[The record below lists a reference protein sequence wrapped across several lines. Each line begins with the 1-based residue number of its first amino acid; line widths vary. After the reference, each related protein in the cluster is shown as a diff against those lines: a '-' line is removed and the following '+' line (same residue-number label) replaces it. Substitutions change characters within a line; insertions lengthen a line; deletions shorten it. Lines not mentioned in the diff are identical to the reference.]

1 MPIAGNTIIDE
12 GREAI
17 YLQVAR
23 QVKTKL
29 KEGNLPD
36 NGRLPS
42 YRTLAGE
49 FGVSMGVIQ
58 RAMQVL
64 RDESL
69 VRIHHGKSGRAIPGK
84 RFVPEM
90 AKYGLIHPYTAGTGF
105 GRALYALM
113 AEGLERNHCDAMSI
127 VRSSAGDPVCEC
139 NLAEAMVYNGV
150 RGILLSPENSSTNA
164 AYFEELSHRVPVM
177 LIDQPLAGTELP
189 AVIFDYADAGREIG
203 TELRSRGCRR
213 TVLLLNEKNNRSID
227 ELAAAMAEKLEISF
241 LKLPLFRA
249 ERLVEKGD
257 YTLFDVNAAALRRE
271 LESGSA
277 DSLFCP
283 FCLHLDYLFMGE
295 MPEELR
301 RRIVPATLCNT
312 LPEIHSRTYCT
323 SGILEWELSHLKLL
337 TLATE
342 RLIKWCRSGRRPRG
356 IRRIK
361 LARMN

>member
-1 MPIAGNTIIDE
+1 MIEIETMEAANGE
-12 GREAI
+12 REAH
-17 YLQVAR
+17 YVRLAR
-23 QVKTKL
+23 RL
-29 KEGNLPD
+29 RSRFGEGDLEG
-36 NGRLPS
+36 GRLPS
-42 YRTLAGE
+42 YRMLADE
-49 FGVSMGVIQ
+49 FSVSIGVVQ
-58 RAMQVL
+58 RAMELL
-64 RDESL
+64 RQESL
-69 VRIHHGKSGRAIPGK
+69 VRIHHGKGGLVVPGK
-84 RFVPEM
+84 QLQPEI
-90 AKYGLIHPYTAGTGF
+90 AKYGMIHPYTAGNEF
-105 GRALYALM
+105 EHNLIAIASDVFDR
-113 AEGLERNHCDAMSI
+113 ECNHAVPI
-127 VRSSAGDPVCEC
+127 VRSSGNEAVRERE
-139 NLAEAMVYNGV
+139 LAETMVYNGV
-150 RGILLSPENSSTNA
+150 RGLLLSPENSGANA
-164 AYFEELSHRVPVM
+164 AYFTELAHRTPVM